1 MCSSVRVGSS
11 AMTHSS
17 LTSTPYV
24 PTAASA
30 PCPSAEDNDPT
41 TGLLVLTPPRRLT
54 FPRMC
59 SRSSI
64 TTSLTLAAPTAI
76 PRLNEPIQYDELR
89 IEHER
94 AVKCRTA
101 VRSMG
106 PVVATSLLL
115 VLVGI
120 VLGGVLGGLLL
131 LVLLLVV
138 VKVAGLPHRRS
149 PFRYITSVSRF
160 LMRNMNGQLSLMGA
174 RSDKSALQAARVR
187 GLAAGNRCHWLG
199 SPAFRHRSMIH
210 SHLSARSMGPARSCP
225 RESNQEPSA
234 EEYRP
239 AECPTLRAVACAGGP
254 RACGCLG
261 GRAFRRG
268 RESRNPSATY
278 QSQRNGAS
286 VCAGGP

>member
-1 MCSSVRVGSS
+1 MPGLFGIRVSRCRHGRWV
-11 AMTHSS
+11 AAITFYAADLPEDVVALVDAH
-17 LTSTPYV
+17 LLDLGGTYGV
-24 PTAASA
+24 PEAG
-30 PCPSAEDNDPT
+30 D
-41 TGLLVLTPPRRLT
+41 
-54 FPRMC
+54 
-59 SRSSI
+59 
-64 TTSLTLAAPTAI
+64 
-76 PRLNEPIQYDELR
+76 PIQYDELR

-120 VLGGVLGGLLL
+120 VLGGGLGGLLL
-131 LVLLLVV
+131 LVLLVVV

-187 GLAAGNRCHWLG
+187 GLAAGNRCHRPG
-199 SPAFRHRSMIH
+199 SPVFRHRSIIH
-210 SHLSARSMGPARSCP
+210 SHLSARSMRPSSLMPSRI
-225 RESNQEPSA
+225 ESGATA
-234 EEYRP
+234 EAYRP
-239 AECPTLRAVACAGGP
+239 AEYPTLRVASRACGP
-254 RACGCLG
+254 RAYGCLG
-261 GRAFRRG
+261 GRASRGG

-286 VCAGGP
+286 VCAGGPWGSSWKVEPGARRRAWPCRPS